1 MDKTPSRKDSA
12 SAFQDRTPL
21 RKDFASEFQL
31 DKETDSSD
39 DDCSDSSDDDCY
51 NESMDTQDYDN
62 VGCEAF
68 QLRSE
73 DREFPDKQL
82 QLDNALQLDTTRR
95 LPLTLS
101 VIPGSILELAGLST
115 RRATRLS
122 IHCKCKCT
130 HALVGVKTCQSTGGQ
145 NAKNY

>member
-31 DKETDSSD
+31 DKET
-39 DDCSDSSDDDCY
+39 DSSDDDCY

-122 IHCKCKCT
+122 IHCKCT

>member
-82 QLDNALQLDTTRR
+82 QLDNALQLEN
-95 LPLTLS
+95 TLS

-122 IHCKCKCT
+122 IHCKCT

-145 NAKNY
+145 NTKNY

>member
-39 DDCSDSSDDDCY
+39 DDCY

-73 DREFPDKQL
+73 D
-82 QLDNALQLDTTRR
+82 
-95 LPLTLS
+95 
-101 VIPGSILELAGLST
+101 
-115 RRATRLS
+115 
-122 IHCKCKCT
+122 
-130 HALVGVKTCQSTGGQ
+130 
-145 NAKNY
+145 

>member
-39 DDCSDSSDDDCY
+39 DDCY

-62 VGCEAF
+62 VGCQSLGMGNRTRGAI
-68 QLRSE
+68 
-73 DREFPDKQL
+73 P
-82 QLDNALQLDTTRR
+82 LDLLWLLCDTFINQFVCPCDTTTTAYTFCYSWFHSRAR
-95 LPLTLS
+95 WVIHEASHEVIDTL
-101 VIPGSILELAGLST
+101 
-115 RRATRLS
+115 
-122 IHCKCKCT
+122 
-130 HALVGVKTCQSTGGQ
+130 
-145 NAKNY
+145 